1 MREIGPID
9 PATLTALADAE
20 DAAKAAM
27 GAAGDDLVGKRIEH
41 RNLVAA
47 RARQ

>member
-9 PATLTALADAE
+9 PAQLTALADAE
-20 DAAKAAM
+20 DAAKIAM
-27 GAAGDDLVGKRIEH
+27 DAAGNDLVGKRMEH

-47 RARQ
+47 RAGQ